1 MRYHT
6 GSPRNN
12 RHANPQ
18 PRCGLLLFVLV
29 LSLPSSWLVFLPS
42 LLTLSSFCCPSV
54 GHIIGLTAP
63 PANKNSNI
71 IPSGLSLLPERM
83 FVFVSFICVFSPLFL
98 SVFFAFLVPL
108 SATYL
113 RGTWYICW
121 LNVDQSGIPD
131 RISLCCGEKLD
142 VIYATWHIA
151 VHKCPDTYVLL
162 K

>member
-1 MRYHT
+1 MIWDMISRYIAIYHT
-6 GSPRNN
+6 ISHRTTPKQQ
-12 RHANPQ
+12 ANKPATSL
-18 PRCGLLLFVLV
+18 RSTVCFSSLF
-29 LSLPSSWLVFLPS
+29 LPSSWLVFLPS

-113 RGTWYICW
+113 RGTWYIC
-121 LNVDQSGIPD
+121 
-131 RISLCCGEKLD
+131 
-142 VIYATWHIA
+142 
-151 VHKCPDTYVLL
+151 
-162 K
+162 